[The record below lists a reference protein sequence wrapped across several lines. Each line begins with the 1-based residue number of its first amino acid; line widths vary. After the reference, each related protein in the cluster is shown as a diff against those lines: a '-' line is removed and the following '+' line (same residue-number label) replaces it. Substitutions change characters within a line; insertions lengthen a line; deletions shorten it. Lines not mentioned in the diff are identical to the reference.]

1 MHNSIIS
8 KMDPI
13 KWHQNFLNQIKTNDE
28 KGFLIRK
35 PCQIAASSLT
45 TVTGTLCIGREIAL
59 AGMQVVTFQ
68 FPDFIDSLERAT
80 KHLAGVIASTMAV
93 AAEILL
99 LPLHVGAK
107 QNLNFHAYLG
117 FVDQENPL
125 NLDQLVEMARQFY
138 QQNDLKALGY
148 ITQAIERVNEMEETT
163 VVQKVAKADAY
174 ALLASKFRGEFDL
187 LPDDAGARQRASE
200 CYKEA
205 FGLYIN
211 VADNDKDA
219 YAQYQ
224 VGMYLSTGRGVSQNK
239 EEAAKYWQLAA
250 DQGHTSSHV
259 CLAGHFHAKQQY
271 QEAYNLWKTAAELDP
286 TFQNQPANFKQQIFR
301 DHNIELID

>member
-13 KWHQNFLNQIKTNDE
+13 KWHQNFMNQIKTNDE
-28 KGFLIRK
+28 KGLLIRK
-35 PCQIAASSLT
+35 PCQIAASSLA

-117 FVDQENPL
+117 LVDQESPL
-125 NLDQLVEMARQFY
+125 NFEQLVEMTRQFY
-138 QQNDLKALGY
+138 QQNVLKALGSLH
-148 ITQAIERVNEMEETT
+148 R
-163 VVQKVAKADAY
+163 
-174 ALLASKFRGEFDL
+174 R
-187 LPDDAGARQRASE
+187 
-200 CYKEA
+200 
-205 FGLYIN
+205 
-211 VADNDKDA
+211 
-219 YAQYQ
+219 
-224 VGMYLSTGRGVSQNK
+224 
-239 EEAAKYWQLAA
+239 
-250 DQGHTSSHV
+250 
-259 CLAGHFHAKQQY
+259 
-271 QEAYNLWKTAAELDP
+271 
-286 TFQNQPANFKQQIFR
+286 
-301 DHNIELID
+301 